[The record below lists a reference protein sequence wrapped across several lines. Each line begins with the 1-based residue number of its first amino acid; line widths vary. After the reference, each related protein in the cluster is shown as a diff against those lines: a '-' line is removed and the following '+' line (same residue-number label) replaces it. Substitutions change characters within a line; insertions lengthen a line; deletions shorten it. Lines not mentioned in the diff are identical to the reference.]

1 MIKSFKKIN
10 LLNVK
15 SINIKFDLIFIL
27 FIFFNFSGYAQNHHV
42 EGRVVDKITKEN
54 LAFVN
59 IIINNNGNLGTTTDI
74 DGRFVINSNIDIKTL
89 TFSFVGYEKKEVI
102 IDKNTSH
109 LNVKL
114 ASQNIEL
121 EEVIINANI
130 NPANRIIDSVL
141 KYHDSNDPEKL
152 DSYSYKIY
160 DRMIMTMDTL
170 LFSDDDIDQQ
180 KLKEKFRDNDL
191 MIMET
196 VSEQFHKLPNIN
208 KKNIIAN
215 KISGLTNPKIFY
227 LLEAVQSIDF
237 YDDFI
242 TVFDKKYVNP
252 ISKGSQKKYWFVL
265 ESALSANENDSV
277 FLISFRP
284 RRNTNFNALCGTIT
298 IHSDNWA
305 IQNVKAEPA
314 DKNTAISI
322 KIQQL
327 YEKVDSIHWFPKQI
341 YTNITAKLPIIDVH
355 KHETYSLLGI
365 GKSYLSEIKINPE
378 LDNRIFNNITIDVN
392 PDAGSVTDEYFNV
405 YRYDSLNTRIASTYR
420 FADSI
425 GKVAHLDALS
435 NMLEP
440 MMRSGNI
447 PIGFINL
454 DFNKIL
460 DYNIGNKFF
469 LGLGFNTNERFSKVL
484 SIGAYGG
491 YWFGAKK
498 TNYGM
503 NACFNILRSKDMK
516 FNLSGDYK
524 YEKTGNYGFT
534 EDYFVLSPLHYK
546 YYYVNSSSL
555 NTSFTADYSTRFGKI
570 FKGFIKFNV
579 SDKRL
584 NGYSFITNDSIYKDR
599 FRLSTLEF
607 KLKIAFKEELML
619 TSEGLTSLG
628 SSFPVIWIS
637 YQKSLKHLFDN
648 PFNYDKIQ
656 FQVSGERQ
664 ILYLG
669 NTSITIQAGYI
680 NGVAPITDLFN
691 IFCSWSSFGLY
702 APESFNTMRLDEFF
716 CDRFAALFFSH
727 NFHDLLFST
736 KRFKPELILITN
748 IAWGDLKNKETH
760 KGIEFHD
767 MDKGY
772 YESGIIIDNLINTYF
787 IKLGIGG
794 FYRYGPYS
802 FENAWDNFSWKFSL
816 TINL

>member
-1 MIKSFKKIN
+1 MIKFFQKIN

-15 SINIKFDLIFIL
+15 PINIKIYLIFIL
-27 FIFFNFSGYAQNHHV
+27 LIFLNFSGYTQNHHV
-42 EGRVVDKITKEN
+42 EGRVIDKMTKEN

-74 DGRFVINSNIDIKTL
+74 DGRFVINSRIDIEML
-89 TFSFVGYEKKEVI
+89 TFSFVGYEKKNVI
-102 IDKNTSH
+102 IDKNTSN

-114 ASQNIEL
+114 TPKNIEL
-121 EEVIINANI
+121 GEIIINANI

-170 LFSDDDIDQQ
+170 LFSNDDVDQQ
-180 KLKEKFRDNDL
+180 KLKEKLRNNDL

-196 VSEQFHKLPNIN
+196 VSEQFHKLPNKN

-227 LLEAVQSIDF
+227 LLEAVQSTDF
-237 YDDFI
+237 YDNFI

-265 ESALSANENDSV
+265 ESALSTNENDSV

-284 RRNTNFNALCGTIT
+284 RHNTNFNTLCGTIT

-314 DKNTAISI
+314 DKNTDISI

-327 YEKVDSIHWFPKQI
+327 YEKVDGIHWFPKQI
-341 YTNITAKLPIIDVH
+341 YTNIAAKFPIIDGH
-355 KHETYSLLGI
+355 KLETYSLLGI
-365 GKSYLSEIKINPE
+365 GKSYLSEIRINTE
-378 LDNRIFNNITIDVN
+378 LDNSIFNNITIDVN
-392 PDAGSVTDEYFNV
+392 PDAGSVTDEYFNA
-405 YRYDSLNTRIASTYR
+405 YRYDSLNARIASTYR

-425 GKVAHLDALS
+425 GKVEHLDALS

-454 DFNKIL
+454 DLNKIL

-469 LGLGFNTNERFSKVL
+469 LGLGFNSNERFSKVL
-484 SIGAYGG
+484 SISAYGG

-498 TNYGM
+498 TNYGI

-516 FNLSGDYK
+516 FNLSDDYK
-524 YEKTGNYGFT
+524 CEKTGNYGFT
-534 EDYFVLSPLHYK
+534 EDYFILNPLHYK

-570 FKGFIKFNV
+570 FKGFIKFNI
-579 SDKRL
+579 SDKQL

-607 KLKIAFKEELML
+607 KLRIAFKERLMM
-619 TSEGLTSLG
+619 TSEGLTSLD
-628 SSFPVIWIS
+628 SPFPIIWIS
-637 YQKSLKHLFDN
+637 YKKCLKNLFSS
-648 PFNYDKIQ
+648 PFDYDKIQ
-656 FQVSGERQ
+656 FQVSGDWQ
-664 ILYLG
+664 MLYLG
-669 NTSITIQAGYI
+669 KTSITIQAGYI
-680 NGVAPITDLFN
+680 DGLAPITDLFN
-691 IFCSWSSFGLY
+691 IFCTWRSFGLY
-702 APESFNTMRLDEFF
+702 APESFSTMRPDEFF
-716 CDRFAALFFSH
+716 CDCFAALFFSH
-727 NFHDLLFST
+727 NFRDLLFST
-736 KRFKPELILITN
+736 KKFKPELILITN
-748 IAWGDLKNKETH
+748 IAWGDIKNKKSHE
-760 KGIEFHD
+760 GIEFHD

-772 YESGIIIDNLINTYF
+772 YESGIIIDNLINIYF

-802 FENAWDNFSWKFSL
+802 FKNVWDNFSWKFSL
-816 TINL
+816 NINL